1 MKSTINYYYN
11 LFPID
16 VVKQDEFFYFWI
28 NEEKYYFV
36 PFNNNK
42 IVVEKIYK
50 KLLLERKKVN
60 NLILNKDSSITTFYK
75 GKEYALLMVNCI
87 ENECVGLE
95 DFSFVKMDEMPV
107 NWSEIWMNKIDYLE
121 YQVSQRALGK
131 DNILNSF
138 GYYVGLAENAIQ
150 YYNML
155 NIKDFS
161 VGIQHK
167 RVFSNN
173 YEINYYNPIN
183 MLIDYDVRD
192 IAEYIKFSFFDS
204 KMDEN
209 KIFSYINNLN
219 LNNIMMNL
227 LFVRLIFPTYYFD
240 HYEKLI
246 NNEENE
252 IILLNIINKAKQY
265 EEFLKDFYLYFE
277 KKYVLFKI
285 DWIFV
290 D

>member
-16 VVKQDEFFYFWI
+16 IVKQGEFFYFWI

-42 IVVEKIYK
+42 IVVEKIYN

-60 NLILNKDSSITTFYK
+60 NLILNKENSITTFYK
-75 GKEYALLMVNCI
+75 GKEYVLLMVNCI
-87 ENECVGLE
+87 ENECVDLE
-95 DFSFVKMDEMPV
+95 DFYFVKMDEMPV
-107 NWSEIWMNKIDYLE
+107 NWSEVWINKIDYLE

-150 YYNML
+150 YYNMID
-155 NIKDFS
+155 IKDVS

-204 KMDEN
+204 KIDEH

-219 LNNIMMNL
+219 LNNTMFNL

-246 NNEENE
+246 NDEEDEN
-252 IILLNIINKAKQY
+252 ILLNIISKAKQY
-265 EEFLKDFYLYFE
+265 ELFLKDFYLYFE
-277 KKYVLFKI
+277 KRYNFFKI
-285 DWIFV
+285 DWIFNE
-290 D
+290 